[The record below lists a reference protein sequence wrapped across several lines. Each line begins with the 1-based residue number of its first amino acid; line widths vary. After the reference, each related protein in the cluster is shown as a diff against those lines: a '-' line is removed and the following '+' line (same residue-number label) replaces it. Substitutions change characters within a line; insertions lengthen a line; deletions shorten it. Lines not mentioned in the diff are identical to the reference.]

1 MEETNIKKENT
12 KGRRRFK
19 VFVNFLI
26 HLLFVVAIL
35 VAGSF
40 VFIEIEEKGNDG
52 KSQNRTF
59 EIEEEFF
66 QKLNSKY
73 KIVISD
79 NQRVTFM
86 EEFNSYLKNQR
97 LASQQNKE
105 KSSNHELFLK
115 WFHFSNIA
123 ATTIGKFC
131 SLKELEALKSS

>member
-1 MEETNIKKENT
+1 M
-12 KGRRRFK
+12 
-19 VFVNFLI
+19 
-26 HLLFVVAIL
+26 VAIL

-131 SLKELEALKSS
+131 SLKDLEALKSS

>member
-12 KGRRRFK
+12 KGRRRCK

-35 VAGSF
+35 VADSF

-105 KSSNHELFLK
+105 SNHELFLK

>member
-12 KGRRRFK
+12 KGRRRCK

-52 KSQNRTF
+52 KSQNRIF

-66 QKLNSKY
+66 QKLKSKY
-73 KIVISD
+73 EINISD

-105 KSSNHELFLK
+105 KSPNHELFLK

-131 SLKELEALKSS
+131 NLKELEALKSS

>member
-1 MEETNIKKENT
+1 MEETNIEKENT
-12 KGRRRFK
+12 KGRRRCK

-73 KIVISD
+73 KIIISV

>member
-1 MEETNIKKENT
+1 MEETNIEKENT
-12 KGRRRFK
+12 KGRRRCK

-73 KIVISD
+73 KIIISD

>member
-1 MEETNIKKENT
+1 MEETNIEKENT
-12 KGRRRFK
+12 KGRRRCK

-131 SLKELEALKSS
+131 SLKDLEALKSS